1 MQRQILQVVKF
12 QEAFGIQGPEQP
24 RMLKKTRAR
33 LRQVL
38 LEEEVRELSE
48 AKNLL
53 DVADAICDIMFI
65 TLGTAHEYGLTDR
78 LEMLFDEVTRSNM
91 SKLDKVTGKAIFRED
106 GKILKPETFSEPKL
120 RPIIERNFKL
130 YKDSDVMK
138 QIAEVE
144 KKLTENRIKHKI
156 KSKLNLVDRALFW
169 LNDKIEL
176 YLKRQVEVTFPQTIH
191 GDIIVKVYNEEHV
204 INS

>member
-1 MQRQILQVVKF
+1 MQKQILQVVKF

-24 RMLKKTRAR
+24 KMLKKTRAR

-48 AKNLL
+48 ANNLL

-78 LEMLFDEVTRSNM
+78 LEILFDEVTRSNM
-91 SKLDKVTGKAIFRED
+91 SKLDRVTGKAIFRED
-106 GKILKPETFSEPKL
+106 GKILKPETYSEPKL

-130 YKDSDVMK
+130 YKDSEVMK
-138 QIAEVE
+138 EIAAVE

-156 KSKLNLVDRALFW
+156 KSKLNLIDRALFW
-169 LNDKIEL
+169 LSDKIES
-176 YLKRQVEVTFPQTIH
+176 YLKRQVEVTFPQTI
-191 GDIIVKVYNEEHV
+191 GGEIIVKVYDEQHT

>member
-24 RMLKKTRAR
+24 KMLKKTRAR
-33 LRQVL
+33 LRQIL
-38 LEEEVRELSE
+38 LEEEVKELSE
-48 AKNLL
+48 AQNLL

-91 SKLDKVTGKAIFRED
+91 SKIDSVTGKAIFRED

-130 YKDSDVMK
+130 YKDSEVMK
-138 QIAEVE
+138 EIAAVE

-169 LNDKIEL
+169 LSDKIES
-176 YLKRQVEVTFPQTIH
+176 YLKRQVEVTFPQTI
-191 GDIIVKVYNEEHV
+191 GGEIIVKVYDEQHT

>member
-1 MQRQILQVVKF
+1 MKQQILQVVKF

-24 RMLKKTRAR
+24 KMLKKTRAR
-33 LRQVL
+33 LRQIL
-38 LEEEVRELSE
+38 LEEEVKELSE
-48 AKNLL
+48 AQNLL

-91 SKLDKVTGKAIFRED
+91 SKIDRVTGKAIFRED

-130 YKDSDVMK
+130 YKDSEVMQ
-138 QIAEVE
+138 QIAAVQ
-144 KKLTENRIKHKI
+144 KKLTEDIIKNKI

-169 LNDKIEL
+169 LSDKIET
-176 YLKRQVEVTFPQTIH
+176 YLKRQVQVTFPQTID
-191 GDIIVKVYNEEHV
+191 GEIIVKVYDEQHT

>member
-1 MQRQILQVVKF
+1 MKQQILQVVKF

-24 RMLKKTRAR
+24 KMLKKTRAR
-33 LRQVL
+33 LRQIL
-38 LEEEVRELSE
+38 LEEEVKELSE
-48 AKNLL
+48 ANNLL

-91 SKLDKVTGKAIFRED
+91 SKIDSVTGKAIFRED

-169 LNDKIEL
+169 ISDKIET
-176 YLKRQVEVTFPQTIH
+176 YLKRQVQVTFPQTID
-191 GDIIVKVYNEEHV
+191 GDIIVKVYDEQHT

>member
-1 MQRQILQVVKF
+1 MQKQILQVVKF

-24 RMLKKTRAR
+24 KMLKKTRAR

>member
-1 MQRQILQVVKF
+1 MKQQILQVVKF

-24 RMLKKTRAR
+24 KMLKKTRAR

-48 AKNLL
+48 ANNLL

-78 LEMLFDEVTRSNM
+78 LEILFDEVTRSNM
-91 SKLDKVTGKAIFRED
+91 SKLDRVTGKAIFRED
-106 GKILKPETFSEPKL
+106 GKILKPETYSEPKL

-130 YKDSDVMK
+130 YKDSEVMK
-138 QIAEVE
+138 EIAAVE

-156 KSKLNLVDRALFW
+156 KSKLNLIDRALFW
-169 LNDKIEL
+169 LSDKIES
-176 YLKRQVEVTFPQTIH
+176 YLKRQVEVTFPQTI
-191 GDIIVKVYNEEHV
+191 GGEIIVKVYDEQHT

>member
-1 MQRQILQVVKF
+1 MKQQILQVVKF

-24 RMLKKTRAR
+24 KMLKKTRAR
-33 LRQVL
+33 LRQIL
-38 LEEEVRELSE
+38 LEEEVKELSE
-48 AKNLL
+48 ANNLL

-91 SKLDKVTGKAIFRED
+91 SKIDSVTGKAIFRED

-120 RPIIERNFKL
+120 RPIIERNFKI
-130 YKDSDVMK
+130 YKESEIMK
-138 QIAEVE
+138 EIAAVE
-144 KKLTENRIKHKI
+144 KKLTEHRIKHKI

-169 LNDKIEL
+169 ISDKIET
-176 YLKRQVEVTFPQTIH
+176 YLKRQVQVTFPQKID
-191 GDIIVKVYNEEHV
+191 GDIIVKVYDEQHT

>member
-1 MQRQILQVVKF
+1 MQKQILQVVKF

-24 RMLKKTRAR
+24 KMLKKTRAR

-48 AKNLL
+48 ANNLL

-78 LEMLFDEVTRSNM
+78 LEILFDEVTRSNM
-91 SKLDKVTGKAIFRED
+91 SKLDRVTGKAIFRED
-106 GKILKPETFSEPKL
+106 GKILKPDTYSEPKL

-130 YKDSDVMK
+130 YKDSEVMK
-138 QIAEVE
+138 EIAAVE

-169 LNDKIEL
+169 LSDKIES
-176 YLKRQVEVTFPQTIH
+176 YLKRQVEVTFPQTI
-191 GDIIVKVYNEEHV
+191 GGEIIVKVYDEQHT

>member
-1 MQRQILQVVKF
+1 MEKQILQVVKF
-12 QEAFGIQGPEQP
+12 QEAFGIKGPEQP
-24 RMLKKTRAR
+24 KMLKKTRAR

-38 LEEEVRELSE
+38 LEEEVKELSE
-48 AKNLL
+48 ANNLL

-91 SKLDKVTGKAIFRED
+91 SKLDPVTGNAIFRED

-130 YKDSDVMK
+130 YKDSEVMK
-138 QIAEVE
+138 EIAAVE

-169 LNDKIEL
+169 LSDKIES
-176 YLKRQVEVTFPQTIH
+176 YLKRQVEVTFPQNIH
-191 GDIIVKVYNEEHV
+191 GDIIVKVYGEEHA

>member
-1 MQRQILQVVKF
+1 MQKQILQVVKF

-24 RMLKKTRAR
+24 KMLKKTRAR
-33 LRQVL
+33 LRQIL
-38 LEEEVRELSE
+38 LEEEVKELSE
-48 AKNLL
+48 ANNLL

-91 SKLDKVTGKAIFRED
+91 SKIDNVTGKAIFRED

-130 YKDSDVMK
+130 YKDSEVMK
-138 QIAEVE
+138 EIAAVE

-156 KSKLNLVDRALFW
+156 KSKLKVIDRALFW
-169 LNDKIEL
+169 ISDKIET
-176 YLKRQVEVTFPQTIH
+176 YLKKKVEVTFPQTID
-191 GDIIVKVYNEEHV
+191 GDIIVKVYDEQHT

>member
-1 MQRQILQVVKF
+1 MQKQILQVVKF

-24 RMLKKTRAR
+24 KMLKKTRAR
-33 LRQVL
+33 LRQIL
-38 LEEEVRELSE
+38 LEEEVKELSE
-48 AKNLL
+48 AQNLL

-91 SKLDKVTGKAIFRED
+91 SKIDRVTGKAIFRED

-130 YKDSDVMK
+130 YKDSEVMQ
-138 QIAEVE
+138 QIAAVQ
-144 KKLTENRIKHKI
+144 KKLTEDIIKNKI

-169 LNDKIEL
+169 LSDKIET
-176 YLKRQVEVTFPQTIH
+176 YLKRQVQVTFPQTID
-191 GDIIVKVYNEEHV
+191 GEIIVKVYDEQHT

>member
-1 MQRQILQVVKF
+1 MQKQILQVVKF

-24 RMLKKTRAR
+24 KMLKKTRAR

-48 AKNLL
+48 ANNLL

-78 LEMLFDEVTRSNM
+78 LEILFDEVTRSNM
-91 SKLDKVTGKAIFRED
+91 SKIDRVTGKAIFRED
-106 GKILKPETFSEPKL
+106 GKILKPESYSEPKL

-130 YKDSDVMK
+130 YKDSEVMK
-138 QIAEVE
+138 EIAAVE

-156 KSKLNLVDRALFW
+156 KSKLNIIDRALFW
-169 LNDKIEL
+169 LSDKIES
-176 YLKRQVEVTFPQTIH
+176 YLRKHVEVTFPQNIH
-191 GDIIVKVYNEEHV
+191 GEIIVKVYDEEHT

>member
-1 MQRQILQVVKF
+1 MKQQILQVVKF

-24 RMLKKTRAR
+24 KMLKKTRAR
-33 LRQVL
+33 LRQIL
-38 LEEEVRELSE
+38 LEEEVKELSE
-48 AKNLL
+48 ANNLL

-91 SKLDKVTGKAIFRED
+91 SKIDSVTGKAIFRED

-130 YKDSDVMK
+130 YKDSEVMK

-169 LNDKIEL
+169 ISDKIET
-176 YLKRQVEVTFPQTIH
+176 YLKKQVQVTFPQTID
-191 GDIIVKVYNEEHV
+191 GDIIVKVYDEQHT

>member
-1 MQRQILQVVKF
+1 MKQQILQVVKF

-24 RMLKKTRAR
+24 KMLKKTRAR
-33 LRQVL
+33 LRQIL
-38 LEEEVRELSE
+38 LEEEVKELSE
-48 AKNLL
+48 ANNLL

-91 SKLDKVTGKAIFRED
+91 SKIDSVTGKAIFRED

-120 RPIIERNFKL
+120 RPIIERNFKI
-130 YKDSDVMK
+130 YKESEIMK
-138 QIAEVE
+138 EIAAVE
-144 KKLTENRIKHKI
+144 KKLTEHRIKHKI

-169 LNDKIEL
+169 ISDKIET
-176 YLKRQVEVTFPQTIH
+176 YLKRQVQVTFPQTID
-191 GDIIVKVYNEEHV
+191 GDIIVKVYDEQHT

>member
-1 MQRQILQVVKF
+1 MKQQILQVVKF

-24 RMLKKTRAR
+24 KMLKKTRAR
-33 LRQVL
+33 LRQIL
-38 LEEEVRELSE
+38 LEEEVKELSE
-48 AKNLL
+48 AENLL

-91 SKLDKVTGKAIFRED
+91 SKLDRVTGKAIFRED

-130 YKDSDVMK
+130 YKDSEVMK

-156 KSKLNLVDRALFW
+156 KSKLNIVDRALFW
-169 LNDKIEL
+169 LSDKIES
-176 YLKRQVEVTFPQTIH
+176 YLKRQVEVTFPQTID
-191 GDIIVKVYNEEHV
+191 GEIIVKVYDEQHT

>member
-1 MQRQILQVVKF
+1 MQKQILQVVKF
-12 QEAFGIQGPEQP
+12 QEAFGIKGPEQP
-24 RMLKKTRAR
+24 KMLKKTRAR
-33 LRQVL
+33 LRQIL
-38 LEEEVRELSE
+38 LEEEVKELSE

-91 SKLDKVTGKAIFRED
+91 SKIDNVTGKAIFRED

-120 RPIIERNFKL
+120 CPIIERNFKL
-130 YKDSDVMK
+130 YKDSEVMK
-138 QIAEVE
+138 EIAAVE

-156 KSKLNLVDRALFW
+156 KSKLNFVDRSLFW
-169 LNDKIEL
+169 ISDKIET
-176 YLKRQVEVTFPQTIH
+176 YLRKQVEVTFPQTID
-191 GDIIVKVYNEEHV
+191 GDIIVKVYDEQHT

>member
-1 MQRQILQVVKF
+1 MKQQILQVVKF

-24 RMLKKTRAR
+24 KMLKKTRAR
-33 LRQVL
+33 LRQIL
-38 LEEEVRELSE
+38 LEEEVKELSE
-48 AKNLL
+48 AQNLL

-91 SKLDKVTGKAIFRED
+91 SKIDRVTGKAIFRED

-130 YKDSDVMK
+130 YKDSEVMQ

-144 KKLTENRIKHKI
+144 KKLTENRIKQKI

-169 LNDKIEL
+169 LSDKIET
-176 YLKRQVEVTFPQTIH
+176 YLKRQVEVTFPQTID
-191 GDIIVKVYNEEHV
+191 GEIIVKVYDEQHT